1 MIRCYEKQTNKQG
14 RKMTKVKKETKVTKV
29 RKVKKVEPKTVKL
42 KKCEKENLF
51 VNTKEHAKSI
61 KTAIGTP
68 GTATEPKL
76 LDTVIFDDV
85 TNVAGEICSYDASPE
100 DYENTKDVADVD
112 TSLVEFEVFLAKYFD
127 KLFDS
132 LLENKVS
139 ARKES
144 IISFLLGANVV
155 MFMGLIVKLLF

>member
-1 MIRCYEKQTNKQG
+1 
-14 RKMTKVKKETKVTKV
+14 MTKVKKETKVKKV
-29 RKVKKVEPKTVKL
+29 KKVKKVEPKTVKL
-42 KKCEKENLF
+42 KKCGKTSPKRIVEPNI
-51 VNTKEHAKSI
+51 KEHDASMHAASI
-61 KTAIGTP
+61 KTTIETVGTE
-68 GTATEPKL
+68 TEPKL

-85 TNVAGEICSYDASPE
+85 TNVAGEICSYDAIPE

-155 MFMGLIVKLLF
+155 LFMGLIVKLLF

>member
-1 MIRCYEKQTNKQG
+1 
-14 RKMTKVKKETKVTKV
+14 MTKVKKETKVTKV

-51 VNTKEHAKSI
+51 VNTKEHATSI

-85 TNVAGEICSYDASPE
+85 TKVAGEICSYDASPE
-100 DYENTKDVADVD
+100 AWSRTLKNNYENTKDVADVD

-155 MFMGLIVKLLF
+155 LFMGLIVKLLF